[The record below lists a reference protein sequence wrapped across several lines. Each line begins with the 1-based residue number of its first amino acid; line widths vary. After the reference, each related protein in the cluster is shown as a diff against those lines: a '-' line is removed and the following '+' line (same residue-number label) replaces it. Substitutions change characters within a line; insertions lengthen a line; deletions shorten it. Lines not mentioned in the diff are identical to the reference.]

1 MIKNKIHF
9 NLHIIDVYNIIL
21 KEIDFRYTPQ
31 KEKKK
36 SYAGMFYK
44 MTVAWIER
52 FFEIRNIT
60 NDSNGD
66 KFSKNL
72 RSEILK
78 LKTIS

>member
-1 MIKNKIHF
+1 
-9 NLHIIDVYNIIL
+9 
-21 KEIDFRYTPQ
+21 
-31 KEKKK
+31 
-36 SYAGMFYK
+36 MFYK
-44 MTVAWIER
+44 MTVAWIKR

-78 LKTIS
+78 FENNFLNYDD

>member
-1 MIKNKIHF
+1 M
-9 NLHIIDVYNIIL
+9 LQMYIIL
-21 KEIDFRYTPQ
+21 KRQILDIHH
-31 KEKKK
+31 KKKKK
-36 SYAGMFYK
+36 SCAGMFYK
-44 MTVAWIER
+44 MTVAWIKR

-60 NDSNGD
+60 NDSNGN